1 MKKVIIIILAI
12 LDLGAIACLALAYG
26 PYSGFRNW
34 FITTTSDSW
43 HHSYLA
49 HVLYSDKQINDLLD
63 SMQTYEADGVTD
75 ASQITFNGED
85 PGVYE
90 SIYEEQVLKRDEG
103 NDLYKVV
110 EISGP
115 KYKGYVLVVY
125 DPSRISLYQSTR
137 MKTGGQKMTQLAKSA
152 GAIAAVNAGGFTR
165 NAETHAIYPYG
176 SVIMNGKL
184 YNDKGG
190 NLIGFNY
197 DNVLTL
203 TKESPSSAVANGMK
217 DAVSFSPFLI
227 VNGVPTTFKNG
238 GGYGMRPR
246 TAVGQRKDGIVLFIV
261 IDGDSYGTQGM
272 DMEELTNLFIRYGA
286 YNAANLDGGGSSSMY
301 VNGELLNEP
310 KGFGYS
316 GQRYII
322 NAWILK

>member
-1 MKKVIIIILAI
+1 MKKTLIIILTI
-12 LDLGAIACLALAYG
+12 LNLGAIACLVLAYG
-26 PYSGFRNW
+26 PYNGFRNW
-34 FITTTSDSW
+34 FITTTADSW
-43 HHSYLA
+43 HHSYFA
-49 HVLYSDKQINDLLD
+49 HVIYSDEQIKTVLD
-63 SMQTYEADGVTD
+63 SMQTYEAEGVTD
-75 ASQITFNGED
+75 ASQITFSNED

-90 SIYEEQVLKRDEG
+90 SIYEEQVLKRAEG
-103 NDLYKVV
+103 NDLYKVI

-125 DPSRISLYQSTR
+125 DPSRISLYQSPR
-137 MKTGGQKMTQLAKSA
+137 MKTGGQQMTSLAKSA
-152 GAIAAVNAGGFTR
+152 DAIAAVNAGGFTR

-176 SVIMNGKL
+176 SVIMDGKL

-203 TKESPSSAVANGMK
+203 TKESPSSAVANGMR
-217 DAVSFSPFLI
+217 DAVSFAPFLI
-227 VNGVPTTFKNG
+227 VNGEPTTFKNG

-261 IDGDSYGTQGM
+261 IDGDSYGTRGM

-301 VNGELLNEP
+301 VD
-310 KGFGYS
+310 
-316 GQRYII
+316 
-322 NAWILK
+322 